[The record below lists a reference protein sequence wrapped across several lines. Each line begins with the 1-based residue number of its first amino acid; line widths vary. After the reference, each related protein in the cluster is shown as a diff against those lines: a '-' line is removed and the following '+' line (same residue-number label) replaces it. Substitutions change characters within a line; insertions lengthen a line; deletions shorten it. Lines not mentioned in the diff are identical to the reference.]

1 MSNNISYP
9 EEFEIKE
16 VCNNFIKRRV
26 LNSFMQERG
35 IFVIN
40 ARTDELAD
48 ILSHCVL
55 ERNSIEELRNNAYQ
69 QSIKS
74 SLSGFVMKSSSQSF
88 SLRDLYERARDNDRV
103 LMSKGYKLGNLIAEK
118 REGKYFYRGSLDF
131 EIKKP
136 GRIRFMEGEQSHC
149 EFLMF
154 ENNNGE
160 WQVEINSSRS
170 SDGKEVQKL
179 FSQFINKETTS
190 VSTLDIDKLT
200 DKQTVIFFD
209 ALIDHGMPTEW
220 RFGDVKALTFRRGR
234 NSKNEEENEDNDN
247 AEDRNPSVLSGIR
260 QAILEGGGLRENA
273 FVKQFEENGCIFTAM
288 TFEFINQV
296 VPEIIHIRAEFKG
309 NPKVFEV
316 SIVDYFE
323 AIGTE
328 AKREAVSL
336 PPKRDLEIR
345 SAFWNQARNIFVE
358 VSSNSSKS
366 YDDEIENKS

>member
-35 IFVIN
+35 IFAIN

-55 ERNSIEELRNNAYQ
+55 ERNSIEELRENAYQ

-118 REGKYFYRGSLDF
+118 REGIFFYRGSLDF

-154 ENNNGE
+154 ENKNGE
-160 WQVEINSSRS
+160 WQVEINCSRS

-190 VSTLDIDKLT
+190 ISTLDIDKLT
-200 DKQTVIFFD
+200 DRQTVIFFD
-209 ALIDHGMPTEW
+209 ALIDHGMSGDW
-220 RFGDVKALTFRRGR
+220 RFEDVKALTFRRGR
-234 NSKNEEENEDNDN
+234 DSKNEEENDDN
-247 AEDRNPSVLSGIR
+247 AEDGHSSVLSGIR

-296 VPEIIHIRAEFKG
+296 VPETIHIRAEFKG

-323 AIGTE
+323 TIGTE
-328 AKREAVSL
+328 AKREAIPLS
-336 PPKRDLEIR
+336 PKRDLEIR

-358 VSSNSSKS
+358 VLSNTPEEHK
-366 YDDEIENKS
+366 DDIENKS